1 MDCLHLRQRCC
12 TPYKSRHTYQL
23 DGVDATSS
31 AQSDVSPSIEVDRP
45 RVTIA
50 LHYRAATRKK
60 KNVVLQLLHYILGT
74 KTIVTIVYRE

>member
-31 AQSDVSPSIEVDRP
+31 AQSDVSPSIEAWIDQEFSS
-45 RVTIA
+45 
-50 LHYRAATRKK
+50 ATQEEKK

>member
-31 AQSDVSPSIEVDRP
+31 AQSDVSPSIEAWIDQEFSSATQEEKKRMLFYNFY
-45 RVTIA
+45 TI
-50 LHYRAATRKK
+50 Y
-60 KNVVLQLLHYILGT
+60 
-74 KTIVTIVYRE
+74 

>member
-31 AQSDVSPSIEVDRP
+31 AQSDVSPSIEAWIDQEFSS
-45 RVTIA
+45 
-50 LHYRAATRKK
+50 ATQEEKK
-60 KNVVLQLLHYILGT
+60 KNVVLQLLHYILLGT

>member
-31 AQSDVSPSIEVDRP
+31 AQSDVSPSIEAWIDQEFSS
-45 RVTIA
+45 
-50 LHYRAATRKK
+50 ATQEEEK